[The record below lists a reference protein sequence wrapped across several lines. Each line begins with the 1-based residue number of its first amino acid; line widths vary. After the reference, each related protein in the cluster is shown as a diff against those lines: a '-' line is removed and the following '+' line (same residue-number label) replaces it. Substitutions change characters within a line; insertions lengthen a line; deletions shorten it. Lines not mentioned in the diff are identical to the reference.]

1 MLPCDFLL
9 SPLMNSPY
17 LLSNYLPPNLFLF
30 FLRKIKVAIGNAE
43 TIMSIKIEK
52 HESKPSPNV
61 LKTSD

>member
-1 MLPCDFLL
+1 
-9 SPLMNSPY
+9 MNSPY
-17 LLSNYLPPNLFLF
+17 LLSNYLPLNLFLF